1 VQIEIV
7 SSLVDEWIFCAS
19 IEFVFDEIFDGVDR
33 PVALAF
39 HGHRRQLVE
48 LQVGVPD
55 AVAEDQVRKPDFLL
69 AIKSSIKSK
78 CLSFEDKNMLGGQ
91 IFLILLMFI
100 FQYY

>member
-7 SSLVDEWIFCAS
+7 SSLVDEWIFGAS
-19 IEFVFDEIFDGVDR
+19 IEFVFEKIFDGVDR

-69 AIKSSIKSK
+69 EIKSSIKLK
-78 CLSFEDKNMLGGQ
+78 CLSFEDKN
-91 IFLILLMFI
+91 IPYFEMFI